1 MLAVKAL
8 MNWHPTELPPEALAF
23 LTERHL
29 ATLSIPRRGRSPHVT
44 PVGFTWDD
52 DASIA
57 RVITFADAH
66 KVKLIQ
72 NLTQKA
78 EGGRAAEGGKLAEG
92 GKAVEGGKAAEGGK
106 VAEAGRA
113 AEGGKLAEGGKVA
126 EAGKLAEGGKVAEAT
141 EMVQAAQ
148 VALCQVDGGR
158 WLALEGEARVHSE
171 KSRCAEGVRRYA
183 ERYRPPK
190 DRGDDR
196 RVIEI
201 SVQRVSGRV

>member
-1 MLAVKAL
+1 MLAVKAV

-23 LTERHL
+23 LGERHL
-29 ATLSIPRRGRSPHVT
+29 ATLSIPRQGRSPHVT

-52 DASIA
+52 DAATA
-57 RVITFADAH
+57 RVITFADAQ

-78 EGGRAAEGGKLAEG
+78 EGGKL
-92 GKAVEGGKAAEGGK
+92 
-106 VAEAGRA
+106 AEAGRA
-113 AEGGKLAEGGKVA
+113 V
-126 EAGKLAEGGKVAEAT
+126 EAT

-183 ERYRPPK
+183 ERYRQPK